1 MKINDK
7 RRNTKRRNAKR
18 GNAKRGGSRRAPA
31 SSGNGAAL
39 QSFREGAEFFGP
51 GGEDF
56 FNQATAYRYFLDEM
70 GLQDM
75 KEELTEYLTEG
86 EELQELQQMDPDEL
100 DEDILDEIK
109 LFIHEATKKKFHTLL
124 KNIQWNKGDTESDKQ
139 RMHRNRPD
147 EDGSFKPLPE
157 GLRPRPAPLVWEE
170 SVNPWHAGMPA
181 WATKTERPR
190 VDPLSG
196 RVIDGRKSPAE
207 ARRLSGKSPRE
218 LYDWA
223 EDYMK
228 EIQGEGYSSTLYG
241 GSKRNNRKSKRRKST
256 KRKSTKRKY
265 KRR

>member
-18 GNAKRGGSRRAPA
+18 GNAKRGGSRRRPPPA
-31 SSGNGAAL
+31 STPSGWGNRAAQ

-70 GLQDM
+70 GLQD
-75 KEELTEYLTEG
+75 KDEDLAEYLTAG
-86 EELQELQQMDPDEL
+86 AELQEMKQMGTADL
-100 DEDILDEIK
+100 DKDILDD
-109 LFIHEATKKKFHTLL
+109 LGLDEATKKKFHTLL

-139 RMHRNRPD
+139 RMDRNGPD
-147 EDGSFKPLPE
+147 EEESFKPLPE
-157 GLRPRPAPLVWEE
+157 DQRPSPAPLVWKE

-196 RVIDGRKSPAE
+196 RVIDERKSPAE

-256 KRKSTKRKY
+256 KRKY